1 MLKGNGKVFKRASGL
16 EEENLRREV
25 VDLRPHMGKEIFI
38 RLVDKQSG
46 HWGHINF
53 DDFRFHS
60 SKPNIAPRPVPR
72 QPQPPD
78 TYKYAGLPPQKAAQV
93 MTVPEG
99 FEVKLFA
106 GEPDV
111 HQPIAFCL
119 DDRGR
124 LWVAEAYSYP
134 IRRKDKDAKDR
145 ILIFEDTDGD
155 GVFDKSTVFMKGL
168 NLISGLEV
176 GHGGVWIGAAPYFMF
191 VPMKDDKPTGPP
203 QILLDGWGYQ
213 DTHETLNTFS
223 WGPDGWLYG
232 CHGIFTHSKVG
243 KPGTPDNQRTP
254 LNAGIWRYHPTKH
267 VFEVFAH
274 GTSNP
279 WGLDFND
286 IGQAFC
292 EACVIPHC
300 FHVIQGA
307 RYERQAGTDFNPFTY
322 ADITTIADHR
332 HFIGA
337 TPWAGNERSDSAGG
351 GHAHCGTMIYLG
363 GAWPSEYR
371 GRMFMGNIH
380 GRRLN
385 VDILNPKGSG
395 YVASHSPDFLLAND
409 AWARFI
415 NMRYGPD
422 GNVYL
427 IDWYDKQAC
436 HTGDPQV
443 WDRTN
448 GRIYKICYRGTKSVT
463 VDLAKKTSE
472 ELAHLQ
478 TSPNDWYVRH
488 ARRLLAE
495 RGADEKARAY
505 LEWLTFGD
513 PKGRDRAAFTGAQ
526 RLRGL
531 WALHVSGGL
540 GEDLVMKGLHDPS
553 PILRAWTIQLALENK
568 HASAGCSCTRWRSW
582 HVAMHHRWSD
592 YTWRLACNDCL
603 SPSAGRSLPDCFLM
617 PRMRRITICRSC
629 IGMPLSRW
637 AV

>member
-1 MLKGNGKVFKRASGL
+1 
-16 EEENLRREV
+16 
-25 VDLRPHMGKEIFI
+25 MGKEIFI

-60 SKPNIAPRPVPR
+60 SKPNVPPRPVLQ

-134 IRRKDKDAKDR
+134 IRRKDKDAMDR

-155 GVFDKSTVFMKGL
+155 GVFDKSTVFMEGL

-243 KPGTPDNQRTP
+243 KPGTPDNQRIP

-300 FHVIQGA
+300 FHVIQGG
-307 RYERQAGTDFNPFTY
+307 RYQRQAGTDFNPYTY
-322 ADITTIADHR
+322 RRHSDHR
-332 HFIGA
+332 R
-337 TPWAGNERSDSAGG
+337 PSAFHRR
-351 GHAHCGTMIYLG
+351 HALG
-363 GAWPSEYR
+363 RQRALRLGWRRPCPLR
-371 GRMFMGNIH
+371 HH
-380 GRRLN
+380 GLSRRRL
-385 VDILNPKGSG
+385 
-395 YVASHSPDFLLAND
+395 
-409 AWARFI
+409 AR
-415 NMRYGPD
+415 
-422 GNVYL
+422 
-427 IDWYDKQAC
+427 
-436 HTGDPQV
+436 
-443 WDRTN
+443 
-448 GRIYKICYRGTKSVT
+448 
-463 VDLAKKTSE
+463 
-472 ELAHLQ
+472 
-478 TSPNDWYVRH
+478 
-488 ARRLLAE
+488 
-495 RGADEKARAY
+495 
-505 LEWLTFGD
+505 
-513 PKGRDRAAFTGAQ
+513 
-526 RLRGL
+526 
-531 WALHVSGGL
+531 
-540 GEDLVMKGLHDPS
+540 
-553 PILRAWTIQLALENK
+553 
-568 HASAGCSCTRWRSW
+568 
-582 HVAMHHRWSD
+582 
-592 YTWRLACNDCL
+592 
-603 SPSAGRSLPDCFLM
+603 
-617 PRMRRITICRSC
+617 
-629 IGMPLSRW
+629 
-637 AV
+637 